1 MNYTRTD
8 KPGTGTSYRQATGK
22 MPYSLTNDYLFRAL
36 LQRNNRVLK
45 HLICDLLHLQPET
58 VRTVT
63 IENPIVLGEAL
74 DNKTF
79 ILDIRVALDNFALI
93 DLEMQIV
100 NYQNWPERSL
110 SYLCRNFDQLHRGG
124 EYREIRPAIQIS
136 FLDFT
141 LFPGHAEF
149 YATYKMMN
157 VKDHHVL
164 TDKFVLS
171 VLNLKQIERAT
182 EEDRQWNIHHW
193 AALFKATTWEEAK
206 MLAEK
211 DPIMEDAVVTMYEMT
226 AEDAIRE
233 QCRAREEYYRT
244 IHTYEAEIQAKERQL
259 DEQTCQLDEQ
269 ARQLDEQTRQLDK
282 QTRQLDERT
291 RQLDEQTRQLDEQSR
306 QLDEQSRQLDE
317 QTHQIDELHQMIESL
332 KRQLAVN
339 TEGSSL
345 S

>member
-1 MNYTRTD
+1 MNQLISNMSKD
-8 KPGTGTSYRQATGK
+8 QSSYRQATGK

-36 LQRNNRVLK
+36 LQKNNKVLK
-45 HLICDLLHLQPET
+45 HLICDLLHMQPEN
-58 VRTVT
+58 VKTVT

-79 ILDIRVALDNFALI
+79 ILDVRVALDDIAVI

-110 SYLCRNFDQLHRGG
+110 SYLCRDFDQLQRGG

-136 FLDFT
+136 FLDFS
-141 LFPGHAEF
+141 LFPGHSEF
-149 YATYKMMN
+149 YATYQMMN
-157 VKDHHVL
+157 VKNHRVL

-182 EEDRQWNIHHW
+182 EEDRQWKIDYW

-211 DPIMEDAVVTMYEMT
+211 DPILEDAVVTMYEMT

-259 DEQTCQLDEQ
+259 DEQT
-269 ARQLDEQTRQLDK
+269 RQLDEQ
-282 QTRQLDERT
+282 T
-291 RQLDEQTRQLDEQSR
+291 RQLDEQTRQLDEQAR
-306 QLDEQSRQLDE
+306 R
-317 QTHQIDELHQMIESL
+317 INELQQKIEFL
-332 KRQLAVN
+332 TGQLAPN
-339 TEGSSL
+339 AECSS
-345 S
+345 

>member
-1 MNYTRTD
+1 MQINQVTTNMPRTQS
-8 KPGTGTSYRQATGK
+8 SYRQATGK

-45 HLICDLLHLQPET
+45 HLICDLLHLRPET

-79 ILDIRVALDNFALI
+79 ILDIRVALDDFAVI

-100 NYQNWPERSL
+100 NYRNWPERSL
-110 SYLCRNFDQLHRGG
+110 SYLCRNFDQLQRGG

-141 LFPGHAEF
+141 LFPGHTEF
-149 YATYKMMN
+149 YATYRMMN
-157 VKDHHVL
+157 EKDHHVL

-171 VLNLKQIERAT
+171 VLNLKQIEMAT
-182 EEDRQWNIHHW
+182 EEDRQWKIHYW

-259 DEQTCQLDEQ
+259 DEQT
-269 ARQLDEQTRQLDK
+269 
-282 QTRQLDERT
+282 
-291 RQLDEQTRQLDEQSR
+291 RQLDEQTRQLDEQTR
-306 QLDEQSRQLDE
+306 QLDAQER
-317 QTHQIDELHQMIESL
+317 QIDELRRKVESL
-332 KRQLAVN
+332 TSQLAAN
-339 TEGSSL
+339 AESPSQP
-345 S
+345 